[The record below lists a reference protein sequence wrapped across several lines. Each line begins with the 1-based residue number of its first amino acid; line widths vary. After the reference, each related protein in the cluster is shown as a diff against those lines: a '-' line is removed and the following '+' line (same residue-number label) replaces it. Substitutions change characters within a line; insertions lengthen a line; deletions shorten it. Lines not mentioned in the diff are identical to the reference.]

1 VISEELR
8 MPTERLSMRRIRD
21 LLRLKL
27 SQGLS
32 DRAIA
37 TALSISKG
45 SVGAYLS
52 RARAAGLSWPLPAG
66 LDDDALELLLF
77 PGQVSARAPERPVP
91 DWAAIDRELRRK
103 GVTRALVWEEY
114 RAAHPDGYSYAW
126 FCERYDAWKGRAR
139 PTMRQTHLGGDK
151 VFIDFSGDGIPCVD
165 RLTGEVREAR
175 LFVAAMGASS
185 YTFAEA
191 RPAETLEDWIG
202 AQVNLFAFLGGVPRL
217 VVPDNPRAVILAP
230 DRYEPGLNRTMAAM
244 AEHYGVAVLPARSRK
259 PRDKA
264 KVEAAVLVAQRWIIA
279 RLRNRRFF
287 SIEEINAA
295 IRPLL
300 DEINARVMRDYGASR
315 ADLFATL
322 DRPAL
327 SPLPAEAYVF
337 ARWSRPRVAP
347 DYHVE
352 IEGFFYSVPFGLI
365 RETVDARA
373 TERTVEIFHR
383 GRRVASHARGVG
395 RRGGHVTDPAH
406 MPSAHRRYAEW
417 TPARMLASAERV
429 GPSVAAFCQ
438 ATMAARPHPEQ
449 GFRTCLGVLALEK
462 GYGAARLD
470 AACRRG
476 LQIGARSVSSIRS
489 ILRTGLDQAFL
500 EPAPDTEPLRH
511 ANIRGQRYFH

>member
-1 VISEELR
+1 

-21 LLRLKL
+21 LLRLRYA
-27 SQGLS
+27 QGLS
-32 DRAIA
+32 SRAIA
-37 TALSISKG
+37 AALSISKG
-45 SVGAYLS
+45 AVGAYLS
-52 RARAAGLSWPLPAG
+52 RVRAAGLSWPLPPE
-66 LDDDALELLLF
+66 LDDDDALELLLF
-77 PGQVSARAPERPVP
+77 PGQIGSRVPERPVP
-91 DWAAIDRELRRK
+91 DWGAVDRELRRK
-103 GVTRALVWEEY
+103 GVTRALLWEEY
-114 RAAHPDGYSYAW
+114 RAAHPDGYGYAW
-126 FCERYDAWKGRAR
+126 FCEHYEAWKGRVR

-151 VFIDFSGDGIPCVD
+151 VFIDFSGDGIEIVD
-165 RLTGEVREAR
+165 PLTGEVTEAR

-185 YTFAEA
+185 YTYAEA

-202 AQVNLFAFLGGVPRL
+202 AQVNLFAFLGGVPRM
-217 VVPDNPRAVILAP
+217 VVPDNPRAVIVAP
-230 DRYEPGLNRTMAAM
+230 DRHEPGLNRTMAAM
-244 AEHYGVAVLPARSRK
+244 AEHYGVAVLPARPRR

-264 KVEAAVLVAQRWIIA
+264 KAEAAVLVAQRWIIA

-287 SIEEINAA
+287 SIEEVNAA
-295 IRPLL
+295 IRPLV
-300 DEINARVMRDYGASR
+300 DEINTRIMRGYGASR

-327 SPLPAEAYVF
+327 SPLPEEPYVF

-365 RETVDARA
+365 RETVEARA

-417 TPARMLASAERV
+417 TPARMLAAAEAA
-429 GPSVAAFCQ
+429 GPSVAAFCE
-438 ATMAARPHPEQ
+438 AVMAARPHPEQ
-449 GFRTCLGVLALEK
+449 GFRTCFGVLSLEK
-462 GYGAARLD
+462 TYGRARLD

-489 ILRTGLDQAFL
+489 ILKTGLDQAFL
-500 EPAPDTEPLRH
+500 DLTPDAQPLRH

>member
-1 VISEELR
+1 
-8 MPTERLSMRRIRD
+8 M
-21 LLRLKL
+21 
-27 SQGLS
+27 
-32 DRAIA
+32 
-37 TALSISKG
+37 
-45 SVGAYLS
+45 
-52 RARAAGLSWPLPAG
+52 
-66 LDDDALELLLF
+66 DDDALELLLF
-77 PGQVSARAPERPVP
+77 PGQVGLNGVERPVP
-91 DWAAIDRELRRK
+91 NWATIDRELRRK

-126 FCERYDAWKGRAR
+126 FCERYDAWKGRVR
-139 PTMRQTHLGGDK
+139 PTMRQTHVGGEK
-151 VFIDFSGDGIPCVD
+151 VFIDFSGDGIEVVD
-165 RLTGEVREAR
+165 PLTGEVREAK

-185 YTFAEA
+185 YTYAEA
-191 RPAETLEDWIG
+191 RPAEALEDWIG
-202 AQVNLFAFLGGVPRL
+202 AQVNLFAFLGGVPCM
-217 VVPDNPRAVILAP
+217 VVPDNPRAIVVAR
-230 DRYEPGLNRTMAAM
+230 DRHEPGLNRTMAAM
-244 AEHYGVAVLPARSRK
+244 AEHYGVAVMPARPRR

-264 KVEAAVLVAQRWIIA
+264 KVEAAVLVAQRWIVA

-300 DEINARVMRDYGASR
+300 DEINARVMRAYGASR

-327 SPLPAEAYVF
+327 SPLPDEPYVF

-347 DYHVE
+347 DYHVD

-417 TPARMLASAERV
+417 TPARMLASAERI

-438 ATMAARPHPEQ
+438 TVMEARPHPEQ

-462 GYGAARLD
+462 TYGPARLD

-476 LQIGARSVSSIRS
+476 LTIGARSVSSIRS
-489 ILRTGLDQAFL
+489 ILKTGLDQAFL
-500 EPAPDTEPLRH
+500 DPAPDAEPLRH
-511 ANIRGQRYFH
+511 ANIRGQRYYH

>member
-1 VISEELR
+1 

-37 TALSISKG
+37 TALSMSKG

-52 RARAAGLSWPLPAG
+52 RARAAGLSWPLQAE

-77 PGQVSARAPERPVP
+77 PGQVGARAPERPVP
-91 DWAAIDRELRRK
+91 DWATIDRELRRK

-126 FCERYDAWKGRAR
+126 FCERYDAWKGRVR
-139 PTMRQTHLGGDK
+139 PTMRQTHIGGDK
-151 VFIDFSGDGIPCVD
+151 VFIDFSGDGIPFVD

-175 LFVAAMGASS
+175 LFVGAMGASS

-202 AQVNLFAFLGGVPRL
+202 AQVSLFAFLGGVPRM

-300 DEINARVMRDYGASR
+300 DKINTRVMREYAASR

-327 SPLPAEAYVF
+327 SPLPDEPYVF

-417 TPARMLASAERV
+417 TPARMLASAEKV

-438 ATMAARPHPEQ
+438 AAMAARPHPEQ

-476 LQIGARSVSSIRS
+476 LTIGARSVSSIRS

-500 EPAPDTEPLRH
+500 DPAPDAEPLRH
-511 ANIRGQRYFH
+511 ANIRGQRYYH

>member
-1 VISEELR
+1 

-21 LLRLKL
+21 LLRLKYA
-27 SQGLS
+27 QGLS
-32 DRAIA
+32 SRAIA
-37 TALSISKG
+37 SSLSISKG
-45 SVGAYLS
+45 AVGAYLS
-52 RARAAGLSWPLPAG
+52 RVRAAGLSWPLPPE
-66 LDDDALELLLF
+66 LDDDDALELLLF
-77 PGQVSARAPERPVP
+77 PGQIGSRVPERPVP
-91 DWAAIDRELRRK
+91 DWGAVDRELRRK
-103 GVTRALVWEEY
+103 GVTRALLWEEY
-114 RAAHPDGYSYAW
+114 RATYPEGYGYAW
-126 FCERYDAWKGRAR
+126 FCEHYEAWKGRVR
-139 PTMRQTHLGGDK
+139 PTMRQTHVGGDK
-151 VFIDFSGDGIPCVD
+151 VFIDFSGDGIEIVD
-165 RLTGEVREAR
+165 PLTGEVTEAR
-175 LFVAAMGASS
+175 LFVAAMGTSS
-185 YTFAEA
+185 YTYAEA

-202 AQVNLFAFLGGVPRL
+202 AQVNLFAFLGGVPRM
-217 VVPDNPRAVILAP
+217 VVPDNPRAVIVAP
-230 DRYEPGLNRTMAAM
+230 DRHEPGLNRTMAAM

-264 KVEAAVLVAQRWIIA
+264 KVEVAVLVAQCWIIA

-287 SIEEINAA
+287 SIEEANAA
-295 IRPLL
+295 IRPLV
-300 DEINARVMRDYGASR
+300 DEINTRIMRGYGASR

-327 SPLPAEAYVF
+327 SPLPEVPYVF

-365 RETVDARA
+365 RETVEARA

-417 TPARMLASAERV
+417 TPARMLAAAEAA
-429 GPSVAAFCQ
+429 GPSVAAFCD
-438 ATMAARPHPEQ
+438 AVMAARPHPEQ
-449 GFRTCLGVLALEK
+449 GFRTCFGVLSLEK
-462 GYGAARLD
+462 TYGRARLD

-489 ILRTGLDQAFL
+489 ILKTGLDQAFL
-500 EPAPDTEPLRH
+500 DLTPDPEPLRH

>member
-1 VISEELR
+1 

-37 TALSISKG
+37 AVLSISKG

-52 RARAAGLSWPLPAG
+52 RARAAGLSWPLPPE

-77 PGQVSARAPERPVP
+77 PGQVGLNGVERPVP
-91 DWAAIDRELRRK
+91 NWATIDRELRRK

-126 FCERYDAWKGRAR
+126 FCERYDAWKGRVR
-139 PTMRQTHLGGDK
+139 PTMRQTHVGGEK
-151 VFIDFSGDGIPCVD
+151 VFIDFSGDGIEVVD
-165 RLTGEVREAR
+165 PLTGEVREAK

-185 YTFAEA
+185 YTYAEA
-191 RPAETLEDWIG
+191 RPAEALEDWIG
-202 AQVNLFAFLGGVPRL
+202 AQVNLFVFLGGVPCM
-217 VVPDNPRAVILAP
+217 VVPDNPRAIVVAR
-230 DRYEPGLNRTMAAM
+230 DRHEPGLNRTMAAM
-244 AEHYGVAVLPARSRK
+244 AEHYGVAVMPARPRR

-264 KVEAAVLVAQRWIIA
+264 KVEAAVLVAQRWIVA

-300 DEINARVMRDYGASR
+300 DEINARVMRAYGASR

-327 SPLPAEAYVF
+327 SPLPDEPYAF

-438 ATMAARPHPEQ
+438 TVMEARPHPEQ

-462 GYGAARLD
+462 TYGPARLD

-476 LQIGARSVSSIRS
+476 LTIGARSVSSIRS
-489 ILRTGLDQAFL
+489 ILKTGLDQAFL
-500 EPAPDTEPLRH
+500 DPAPDAEPLRH
-511 ANIRGQRYFH
+511 ANIRGQRYYH